1 MENLISEKKEMVQV
15 TIKLRK
21 AEPEDLKID
30 SRTLKRGQPFWLKSM
45 ITGKFDNKP
54 EIISLETDPGEL
66 AEWLRNDMIYV
77 PASSLES

>member
-1 MENLISEKKEMVQV
+1 
-15 TIKLRK
+15 
-21 AEPEDLKID
+21 
-30 SRTLKRGQPFWLKSM
+30 M

-77 PASSLES
+77 PISSLDV

>member
-1 MENLISEKKEMVQV
+1 METAELKIKVEEV
-15 TIKLRK
+15 TLKLRL
-21 AEPEDLKID
+21 ADANDLKVD

-66 AEWLRNDMIYV
+66 AEWLRREMIYV
-77 PASSLES
+77 PVSSLEV